1 MPLLNK
7 FWGSR
12 VNNGDATE
20 NVAKKMYVDI
30 LLKINFLEIS
40 RDIFF
45 KTKGCSGTIKRPYL
59 YGKSFGALES
69 IMATL
74 LKCYHCGRFQV
85 CTLQMAPKLAAESR
99 QLIEANAIHRS
110 LKTAHLD
117 ENNAVAGSLG
127 YYTQL
132 CSNDVSLMIY

>member
-1 MPLLNK
+1 MVTLLKLLLNK
-7 FWGSR
+7 KSS
-12 VNNGDATE
+12 
-20 NVAKKMYVDI
+20 
-30 LLKINFLEIS
+30 KIR

-99 QLIEANAIHRS
+99 QLIEANAIQRS
-110 LKTAHLD
+110 VKTAHLD
-117 ENNAVAGSLG
+117 ENNVVAGSLG
-127 YYTQL
+127 YYICCRCQL
-132 CSNDVSLMIY
+132 CRNDDSLMIH